1 MDPQRNFEPRTTSS
15 LAETNES
22 WGAPTAI
29 QSSRRYLDR
38 RSMFGSVLREQFSGG
53 YAAVVVLDRREMRID
68 AHQPCWYRLNERI
81 RDDFVYPADR
91 RTLSTTAPGAARA
104 Q

>member
-1 MDPQRNFEPRTTSS
+1 MDPQHDFEPRTTSW

-29 QSSRRYLDR
+29 QSIRRYLDR
-38 RSMFGSVLREQFSGG
+38 RSMFGSVVREQFSGG
-53 YAAVVVLDRREMRID
+53 HAAVVVLDRREIRID
-68 AHQPCWYRLNERI
+68 AHQPCWHRVNERI
-81 RDDFVYPADR
+81 RDDFLYPADR
-91 RTLSTTAPGAARA
+91 RTLSTAAPDAARA